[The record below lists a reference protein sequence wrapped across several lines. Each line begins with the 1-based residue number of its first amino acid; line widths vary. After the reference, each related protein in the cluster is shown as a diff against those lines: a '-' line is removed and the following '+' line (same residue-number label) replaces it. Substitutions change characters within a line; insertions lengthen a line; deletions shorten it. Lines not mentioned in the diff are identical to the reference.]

1 MKKISA
7 ITAVALLLVCNAC
20 DKNNVPETSATTI
33 VKATLYAPDDP
44 TDRQIIEWHMD
55 KFGRVN
61 KITGYPHDANDVLEI
76 AYFENKIKV
85 DYSNC
90 TAIEGTANLLE
101 FSLEDGLVTG
111 GRFLTDDI
119 SFSYLYDKDNYLSS
133 IISFWPSM
141 DDPTQ
146 PEKYT
151 LSYEIKDGNPISY
164 SSMTEHSDDVDKYDI
179 VMSEY
184 KNDGPLDL
192 FVFASQDFAQAGHN
206 DMIYY
211 LASLRR
217 FKNLPSKIY
226 SGSYEERFEY
236 EYNAGKIRKVKRT
249 IESNGI
255 EMLEWVCE
263 LEYE

>member
-1 MKKISA
+1 
-7 ITAVALLLVCNAC
+7 
-20 DKNNVPETSATTI
+20 
-33 VKATLYAPDDP
+33 
-44 TDRQIIEWHMD
+44 MD

-76 AYFENKIKV
+76 AYSENKIKV

-90 TAIEGTANLLE
+90 TATEGTTHLLE

-119 SFSYLYDKDNYLSS
+119 SFSYLYDNDNYLSS
-133 IISFWPSM
+133 IISFWPSF
-141 DDPTQ
+141 DGSSQ
-146 PEKYT
+146 PEKHT
-151 LSYEIKDGNPISY
+151 LSYEIKDGNPTSY
-164 SSMTEHSDDVDKYDI
+164 SGMTEHSEDANIYDI
-179 VMSEY
+179 VMSEH
-184 KNDGPLDL
+184 KNDGPVDL
-192 FVFASQDFAQAGHN
+192 FAFATPGFPSAGHN

-211 LASLRR
+211 LASLRNR
-217 FKNLPSKIY
+217 FKNLPSKIS

-249 IESNGI
+249 VESNGI
-255 EMLEWVCE
+255 EMMEWVCE